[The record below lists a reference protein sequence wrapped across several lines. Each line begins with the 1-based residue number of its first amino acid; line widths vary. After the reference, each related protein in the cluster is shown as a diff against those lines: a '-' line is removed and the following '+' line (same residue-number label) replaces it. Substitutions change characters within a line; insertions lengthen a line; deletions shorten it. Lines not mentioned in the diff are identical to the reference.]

1 MSEIRIYPI
10 GNEEAEKAEPFLLQE
25 AVDMLKK
32 GLPLTAFVAVL
43 DGEAVGAL
51 AGAVDGHIFEI
62 WSLYVDPAHRRKGAG
77 RSLIRAV
84 EKLLEDASEVA
95 GIPIR
100 AKYTSVN
107 EDNRALRP
115 FFLKLGFLEEPIPH
129 PMYYVG
135 YLEDLKPS
143 EKLSSRG
150 FANISD
156 VITFSEAGDRLLKTA
171 TNISISQGFPMPEG
185 GLLSEAVNRE
195 LSFCIVRDGKI
206 SAYVTA
212 EDVEDDLIEVSAL
225 WSGLDN
231 PVELLSMLIY
241 LINALKKNYPPETK
255 IAMLAANERTDKLVD
270 YVFRYVEPCSYR
282 LVKISNG

>member
-1 MSEIRIYPI
+1 MCASYYGCVQDVP
-10 GNEEAEKAEPFLLQE
+10 NAS
-25 AVDMLKK
+25 
-32 GLPLTAFVAVL
+32 LTATSTHIIIMVTSW
-43 DGEAVGAL
+43 EAA
-51 AGAVDGHIFEI
+51 
-62 WSLYVDPAHRRKGAG
+62 RKGAG
-77 RSLIRAV
+77 RALIRAV

-156 VITFSEAGDRLLKTA
+156 VITFSEAGDRLLNTA

-206 SAYVTA
+206 SAYVTV

-241 LINALKKNYPPETK
+241 LIDALKKNYPPETK
-255 IAMLAANERTDKLVD
+255 IAMLRQMKER
-270 YVFRYVEPCSYR
+270 
-282 LVKISNG
+282 ISSWTMFSVMWSPARTGL